1 MIKLSRREIPTRIL
15 SKKVVFM
22 FFAVCVFFSFK
33 VINSSI
39 LVFNERKAHANVVF
53 LLTREGKFFLFT
65 Y

>member
-15 SKKVVFM
+15 SKEVVFM

-53 LLTREGKFFLFT
+53 